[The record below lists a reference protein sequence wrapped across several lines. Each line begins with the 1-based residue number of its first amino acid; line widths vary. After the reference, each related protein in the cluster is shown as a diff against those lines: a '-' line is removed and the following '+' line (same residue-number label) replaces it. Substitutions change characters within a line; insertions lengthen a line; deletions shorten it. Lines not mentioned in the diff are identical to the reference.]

1 MAKKRVVVDL
11 NLRGTNSV
19 AELEQELK
27 LVNQELKLV
36 DRNSEAF
43 TELSQKATMLRGEMN
58 DFRDSI
64 KPISDNQSLNAWK
77 KLGESMAGAF
87 QVGGAAM
94 LLFSKDAQ
102 ENFEEIAKVVGSVVV
117 AMDGLGKMIDLF
129 KSNSI
134 KALLQVV
141 GGWKATV
148 VSVWAASAAIRAA
161 IIATGIGALVVGIGL
176 VIANWNKLTDIVSGS
191 SRRMRKDAENAVTSA
206 EQQVSILE
214 AEIKKNEE
222 NLRLQE
228 LRNKKDE
235 NSSFILMAKL
245 DLQKSENK
253 LAKEN
258 LKLLENKNKLL
269 NIEYDKTRKGQKER
283 RSEIITE
290 LEINKVEIN
299 RLKLQIQR
307 GDLLIKEY
315 NRLSDIANIQQRI
328 NDTQEIYNKWIKLEE
343 TIENNSLKIYKLKR
357 EELEYRIKKLKDI
370 YETTKDINDLKIL
383 QNAEYDLLVLDKQE
397 QYRLRDLKL
406 QTNALINQRKF
417 NKDLFEAS
425 TRYKEIIKD
434 HTELINQ
441 QEIGYNQ
448 FDNYISNLQRADVIF
463 KSLKEQRE
471 SIVNFDKNGLEI
483 YNKYNKDL
491 INQLSTFDEI
501 FEKERETLTLK
512 VEENKWNKQLI
523 DDASKELGLFKLITQ
538 EQIKKIDFEKEM
550 AINRKAILEA
560 QREEVN
566 GIIEVT
572 NAQIRYNEMLLRE
585 AKMKLNNAKN
595 DEERAE
601 ALQKITELESTIQS
615 STQSVMEMKNQ
626 VVDIDGQI
634 INLNNEIINKNQEQ
648 LELQTEIADKQ
659 REITQELEKQSQGY
673 ALLQS
678 IIGQYKEEIQATQEL
693 IGATFE
699 LTATIYD
706 SIAAKRQQE
715 LDDWVKNNKDAFDE
729 IAKME
734 KSLSSRR
741 DKLNEMLKMAEG
753 QRYRD
758 ILDELS
764 NIDKAEQDNAN
775 SKEALMVQ
783 QAEMQHQIDMAEY
796 NGAIMRKAAGI
807 SEAVMNTALAVTEA
821 LPNFILAGI
830 VGALGA
836 IQIGTVAAQPLPPK
850 PEKPKFELGGEI
862 IGDSHSRGGVA
873 IEAEGGEYIVNKDAY
888 SKYGG
893 LIRALNESGRRKF
906 ANGGE
911 VTPNVS
917 SPSTGDIID
926 YDLLANTMIIA
937 LKANP
942 MFVSVTELR
951 TVENRLK
958 IVESKTS
965 F

>member
-58 DFRDSI
+58 EFRDSI
-64 KPISDNQSLNAWK
+64 KPISDNESLNAWK
-77 KLGESMAGAF
+77 RLGEAMAGAF

-94 LLFSKDAQ
+94 LLFSEDAQ

-134 KALLQVV
+134 KALLGVV
-141 GGWKATV
+141 AGWKATV

-176 VIANWNKLTDIVSGS
+176 VIANWNKLTDVVTGS
-191 SRRMRKDAENAVTSA
+191 SRRMKRAAEDAVKSS

-214 AEIKKNEE
+214 AQIKSNEE
-222 NLRLQE
+222 YLRLQE
-228 LRNKKDE
+228 LINKNNETSEFLLD
-235 NSSFILMAKL
+235 AKIK
-245 DLQKSENK
+245 LQKSEND

-258 LKLLENKNKLL
+258 VNLLENKNKLL
-269 NIEYDKTRKGQKER
+269 DIEYDKTRKGQKER

-290 LEINKVEIN
+290 QGINKVEIN

-315 NRLSDIANIQQRI
+315 ERLNKIADIQERI
-328 NDTQEIYNKWIKLEE
+328 NNTQENYNNWIKRQEAV
-343 TIENNSLKIYKLKR
+343 ENNSLNIYREKR
-357 EELEYRIKKLKDI
+357 AELESRIDRLKQI
-370 YETTKDINDLKIL
+370 YEITKDTNDLENLFNAETELKIL
-383 QNAEYDLLVLDKQE
+383 NTKEE
-397 QYRLRDLKL
+397 YRLRDLKL
-406 QTNALINQRKF
+406 QTDALINQRMF
-417 NKDLFEAS
+417 NQELFNAS
-425 TRYKEIIKD
+425 TRYKEIIKN

-441 QEIGYNQ
+441 QAIGYNQ
-448 FDNYISNLQRADVIF
+448 FDNYISNLERADAIF

-471 SIVNFDKNGLEI
+471 SIANFDKNGVEI
-483 YNKYNKDL
+483 YNKYNEEL

-572 NAQIRYNEMLLRE
+572 EAQIRYNEMLLDE
-585 AKMKLNNAKN
+585 AKMKFDNAKN
-595 DEERAE
+595 DEQRAE
-601 ALQKITELESTIQS
+601 ALQKITELEATIQA

-626 VVDIDGQI
+626 MVDIDGQI
-634 INLNNEIINKNQEQ
+634 IDLNNEILNKNQEQ
-648 LELQTEIADKQ
+648 LDLQNQIGDKQ
-659 REITQELEKQSQGY
+659 REVTQELEKQSQGY

-678 IIGQYKEEIQATQEL
+678 FVEQYKEEIQATQEL

-699 LTATIYD
+699 LAATIYD
-706 SIAAKRQQE
+706 NIAAKRQQE

-729 IAKME
+729 IADME

-758 ILDELS
+758 ILDELA

-775 SKEALMVQ
+775 SKEALMQQ
-783 QAEMQHQIDMAEY
+783 QAEMQHKIDMAEY
-796 NGAIMRKAAGI
+796 NGAIMRKAAGLADAAI
-807 SEAVMNTALAVTEA
+807 NTALGVTEA
-821 LPNFILAGI
+821 LPNLILAAI
-830 VGALGA
+830 VGGLGA
-836 IQIGTVAAQPLPPK
+836 IQIGTIAAQPLPPK

-862 IGDSHSRGGVA
+862 IGNSHSRGGVA
-873 IEAEGGEYIVNKDAY
+873 IEAEGGEFIVNKDAY

-917 SPSTGDIID
+917 TPQTNDIID
-926 YDLLANTMIIA
+926 YDLLANTMIVA

-951 TVENRLK
+951 SVESRLK

>member
-36 DRNSEAF
+36 DRNSDAF

-58 DFRDSI
+58 DFRASI
-64 KPISDNQSLNAWK
+64 KPISDNESLNAWK
-77 KLGESMAGAF
+77 RLGEAMAGAF

-94 LLFSKDAQ
+94 LLFSEDAQ

-134 KALLQVV
+134 KALLGVV
-141 GGWKATV
+141 AGWKSTV
-148 VSVWAASAAIRAA
+148 AAVWAASAAIRAA

-191 SRRMRKDAENAVTSA
+191 SRRMKRAAEDAVKSS

-214 AEIKKNEE
+214 AQIKLNEE
-222 NLRLQE
+222 SLRLQE
-228 LRNKKDE
+228 LRDKKDE
-235 NSSFILMAKL
+235 NSIFIFMRKK
-245 DLQKSENK
+245 DLQRSENE

-258 LKLLENKNKLL
+258 LNLLENRNKLL
-269 NIEYDKTRKGQKER
+269 DIEIDKTRSRDKLQELLTER
-283 RSEIITE
+283 A
-290 LEINKVEIN
+290 INKVEID

-307 GDLLIKEY
+307 GDLMIKEY
-315 NRLSDIANIQQRI
+315 SRLYDISVLQERI
-328 NDTQEIYNKWIKLEE
+328 NDTQGIYNKWIKLEE
-343 TIENNSLKIYKLKR
+343 TIENNSLNIYKLKR
-357 EELEYRIKKLKDI
+357 DELEYRIEKLKDI
-370 YETTKDINDLKIL
+370 YETTKDIEDLRIL
-383 QNAEYDLLVLDKQE
+383 QNAEYDLLVLNKQE
-397 QYRLRDLKL
+397 EYRVRDLKL
-406 QTNALINQRKF
+406 QTDALINQRMF
-417 NKDLFEAS
+417 NQQLFDAS
-425 TRYKEIIKD
+425 TRYKEIIRT
-434 HTELINQ
+434 HSELINQ
-441 QEIGYNQ
+441 QQIGYNQ
-448 FDNYISNLQRADVIF
+448 FDNYISNLERADAIF
-463 KSLKEQRE
+463 KTLKDQRE
-471 SIVNFDKNGLEI
+471 SIANFDKTGVEI
-483 YNKYNKDL
+483 YNKYNEDL

-512 VEENKWNKQLI
+512 VKENKWNKQLI

-538 EQIKKIDFEKEM
+538 EQIKKIDFEKEI
-550 AINRKAILEA
+550 AVNRKAILEA

-572 NAQIRYNEMLLRE
+572 EAQIRYNEMLLRE
-585 AKMKLNNAKN
+585 AQMKFDNAKN

-601 ALQKITELESTIQS
+601 ALQKITELEATIQA
-615 STQSVMEMKNQ
+615 STQSVMDMKNQ
-626 VVDIDGQI
+626 VVEIDGQI
-634 INLNNEIINKNQEQ
+634 VDLNNEILNKNQEQ
-648 LELQTEIADKQ
+648 LELQNEIADKQ
-659 REITQELEKQSQGY
+659 REVTQELEKQSRGY

-678 IIGQYKEEIQATQEL
+678 FVEQYKEEIQAAQEL

-706 SIAAKRQQE
+706 NIAAKRKQE
-715 LDDWVKNNKDAFDE
+715 LDDWVANNKDAFDE
-729 IAKME
+729 IADME

-758 ILDELS
+758 ILDELA

-775 SKEALMVQ
+775 SKEALMQQ
-783 QAEMQHQIDMAEY
+783 QAEMQHKIDMAEY

-807 SEAVMNTALAVTEA
+807 ADATINTALGITEA
-821 LPNFILAGI
+821 LPNIILAGI

-836 IQIGTVAAQPLPPK
+836 IQIGTIAAQPLPPK

-862 IGDSHSRGGVA
+862 IGNSHSRGGVA
-873 IEAEGGEYIVNKDAY
+873 IEAEGGEFIVNKDAY
-888 SKYGG
+888 SKYGT

-917 SPSTGDIID
+917 SPQSGDIID
-926 YDLLANTMIIA
+926 YNLLANTMIVA

-942 MFVSVTELR
+942 MFVSVTEIR
-951 TVENRLK
+951 SVENRLK
-958 IVESKTS
+958 AVESKTS

>member
-36 DRNSEAF
+36 DRNSDAF
-43 TELSQKATMLRGEMN
+43 TELSQKATMLKGEMN
-58 DFRDSI
+58 DFRNSI
-64 KPISDNQSLNAWK
+64 KPISDNESLNAWK
-77 KLGESMAGAF
+77 RLGEAMAGAF

-94 LLFSKDAQ
+94 LLFSEDAQ

-134 KALLQVV
+134 KALLGVV
-141 GGWKATV
+141 AGWKSMV
-148 VSVWAASAAIRAA
+148 VSVWTASAAIRAA

-176 VIANWNKLTDIVSGS
+176 VIANWNKLTDIVTGS
-191 SRRMRKDAENAVTSA
+191 SRRMKRAAEDSVKSS

-214 AEIKKNEE
+214 AEIKLNEE
-222 NLRLQE
+222 NLRLRE
-228 LRNKKDE
+228 LRDKNDE
-235 NSSFILMAKL
+235 NSVFILMAKK
-245 DLQKSENK
+245 DLQKSEND

-258 LKLLENKNKLL
+258 LKLLENRNKLI
-269 NIEYDKTRKGQKER
+269 NIEIDKTRNKKKLQEL
-283 RSEIITE
+283 ITE
-290 LEINKVEIN
+290 RAINNVEIN

-307 GDLLIKEY
+307 GDLTIKEY
-315 NRLSDIANIQQRI
+315 NRLYDIAVLQERI

-343 TIENNSLKIYKLKR
+343 VIENNSLTIYKTKR
-357 EELEYRIKKLKDI
+357 EELEYRIKKLKEI
-370 YETTKDINDLKIL
+370 HEISKDIEDLRIL
-383 QNAEYDLLVLDKQE
+383 QRAEYDLLILDKQE
-397 QYRLRDLKL
+397 EYRLRDLKL
-406 QTNALINQRKF
+406 QTDALINQRMF
-417 NKDLFEAS
+417 NQQLFDAS
-425 TRYKEIIKD
+425 TRYKEIIRS

-441 QEIGYNQ
+441 QQIGYNK
-448 FDNYISNLQRADVIF
+448 FDNYISNLQRADAIF
-463 KSLKEQRE
+463 KSLKEQRK
-471 SIVNFDKNGLEI
+471 SITNFDKNGVEI
-483 YNKYNKDL
+483 YNKYNQEL

-501 FEKERETLTLK
+501 FEAERETLTLK
-512 VEENKWNKQLI
+512 VKENKWNKQLI
-523 DDASKELGLFKLITQ
+523 DDASKELGLFKLITE

-572 NAQIRYNEMLLRE
+572 EAQIRYNKMLLQE
-585 AKMKLNNAKN
+585 AQMKLNNAKN
-595 DEERAE
+595 DEERAD
-601 ALQKITELESTIQS
+601 ALQKITELEATIQA

-634 INLNNEIINKNQEQ
+634 IDLNNEILNKNQEQ
-648 LELQTEIADKQ
+648 LELVSEIADKQ

-678 IIGQYKEEIQATQEL
+678 FVGQYKEEIQATQEL

-715 LDDWVKNNKDAFDE
+715 LDEWVENNKDAFDE
-729 IAKME
+729 IADME

-758 ILDELS
+758 ILDELA
-764 NIDKAEQDNAN
+764 NIDKAEENNAN
-775 SKEALMVQ
+775 SKEALMQQ
-783 QAEMQHQIDMAEY
+783 QAEMQHKIDMAEY

-807 SEAVMNTALAVTEA
+807 TDAVINTALGVTEA
-821 LPNFILAGI
+821 LPNFVLAGI

-836 IQIGTVAAQPLPPK
+836 IQIGTVSAQPLPPK
-850 PEKPKFELGGEI
+850 PEKAKFELGGEI
-862 IGDSHSRGGVA
+862 IGNSHSRGGVA
-873 IEAEGGEYIVNKDAY
+873 IEAEGGEYIVNKNAY

-906 ANGGE
+906 ANGGD

-917 SPSTGDIID
+917 TPQSSDLID
-926 YDLLANTMIIA
+926 YDLLANTMVVA

-942 MFVSVTELR
+942 MFVSVTEIR
-951 TVENRLK
+951 SVENRLK
-958 IVESKTS
+958 AVESKTS

>member
-36 DRNSEAF
+36 DRNSDAF
-43 TELSQKATMLRGEMN
+43 TELSQKAIMLRGEMN

-77 KLGESMAGAF
+77 KLGEAMAGAF

-94 LLFSKDAQ
+94 LLFSEEAQ
-102 ENFEEIAKVVGSVVV
+102 ENFEEVAKVVGSVVV

-134 KALLQVV
+134 KALLSVV
-141 GGWKATV
+141 AGWKSMV
-148 VSVWAASAAIRAA
+148 VSVWSASAAIRSA
-161 IIATGIGALVVGIGL
+161 IVATGIGALVVGIGL
-176 VIANWNKLTDIVSGS
+176 IIANWNKLTDVVSGS
-191 SRRMRKDAENAVTSA
+191 SRKMKKAAEDNVKIAESSLSIAEQLHKNAQENLKLTEEKLKNDQFSQDILEDRIQVQESEKELLAEN
-206 EQQVSILE
+206 I
-214 AEIKKNEE
+214 
-222 NLRLQE
+222 
-228 LRNKKDE
+228 
-235 NSSFILMAKL
+235 
-245 DLQKSENK
+245 
-253 LAKEN
+253 
-258 LKLLENKNKLL
+258 KLLENKNKLL
-269 NIEYDKTRKGQKER
+269 GIEYKKAKGERK
-283 RSEIITE
+283 
-290 LEINKVEIN
+290 LEINTEKIINNYEIE
-299 RLKLQIQR
+299 RLNTRQKIVDLQIEHNNKLLDAL
-307 GDLLIKEY
+307 DLQKSLNDNVEMH
-315 NRLSDIANIQQRI
+315 NR
-328 NDTQEIYNKWIKLEE
+328 WIKKSES
-343 TIENNSLKIYKLKR
+343 IENNSLDTYKTKKLI
-357 EELEYRIKKLKDI
+357 LEDQIKKLRKI
-370 YETTKDINDLKIL
+370 YEITEDTDDLNNL
-383 QNAEYDLLVLDKQE
+383 ANAELELEILNTKE

-406 QTNALINQRKF
+406 QTEALNNQRKF
-417 NKDLFEAS
+417 NQELFNAS
-425 TRYKEIIKD
+425 TRYKEIIKN

-441 QEIGYNQ
+441 QQIGYNQ
-448 FDNYISNLQRADVIF
+448 FDNYISNLERANAIF
-463 KSLKEQRE
+463 HLLKEQRE
-471 SIVNFDKNGLEI
+471 SIANFDKTGVEI
-483 YNKYNKDL
+483 YNKYNEDL

-523 DDASKELGLFKLITQ
+523 DDASKELGLFKLIKQ
-538 EQIKKIDFEKEM
+538 EQIKKIDFEKEI
-550 AINRKAILEA
+550 AVNRKAILEA

-572 NAQIRYNEMLLRE
+572 EAQIRYNEMLLRE
-585 AKMKLNNAKN
+585 AQMKFDNAKN

-601 ALQKITELESTIQS
+601 ALQKITELESTIQA
-615 STQSVMEMKNQ
+615 STQSVMDMKNQ
-626 VVDIDGQI
+626 VVEIDGQI
-634 INLNNEIINKNQEQ
+634 VDLNNEILNKNQEQ
-648 LELQTEIADKQ
+648 LELQNEIADKQ
-659 REITQELEKQSQGY
+659 REVTQELEKQSRGY

-678 IIGQYKEEIQATQEL
+678 FVEKYKEEIQAAQEL

-706 SIAAKRQQE
+706 NIAAKRKQE

-729 IAKME
+729 IADME
-734 KSLSSRR
+734 KSLSARR

-758 ILDELS
+758 ILNELA

-775 SKEALMVQ
+775 SKEALMQQ
-783 QAEMQHQIDMAEY
+783 QAEMQYKIDMAEY
-796 NGAIMRKAAGI
+796 NGAIMRKAAGQTDAMI
-807 SEAVMNTALAVTEA
+807 NTALGVTEA
-821 LPNFILAGI
+821 LPNIVLAGI

-836 IQIGTVAAQPLPPK
+836 IQVGIVTAQPLPPK
-850 PEKPKFELGGEI
+850 PEKAKFELGGEI
-862 IGDSHSRGGVA
+862 IGNSHSRGGVI

-888 SKYGG
+888 SKYGS

-906 ANGGE
+906 AGGGD

-917 SPSTGDIID
+917 TPQSTDLID
-926 YDLLANTMIIA
+926 YNLLANTMVMA

-942 MFVSVTELR
+942 MFVSVTEIR
-951 TVENRLK
+951 SVENRLK
-958 IVESKTS
+958 VVESKTS

>member
-36 DRNSEAF
+36 DRNSDAF

-94 LLFSKDAQ
+94 LLFSEDAQ

-141 GGWKATV
+141 AGWKATV
-148 VSVWAASAAIRAA
+148 VSVWSASAAIRAA

-176 VIANWNKLTDIVSGS
+176 IIANWNKLTDIVSGS
-191 SRRMRKDAENAVTSA
+191 SRRMRKDAENAVTLA

-214 AEIKKNEE
+214 AQIKLNQE

-228 LRNKKDE
+228 LRNKNDE
-235 NSSFILMAKL
+235 TSPFILMARL
-245 DLQKSENK
+245 DLQKSENR

-258 LKLLENKNKLL
+258 LKLLENKNKL
-269 NIEYDKTRKGQKER
+269 ID
-283 RSEIITE
+283 I
-290 LEINKVEIN
+290 EINKGASGDKFQELITEREINGVEIN

-307 GDLLIKEY
+307 GDLISKEY
-315 NRLSDIANIQQRI
+315 ERLNDIANIQQRL
-328 NDTQEIYNKWIKLEE
+328 NDNQELYNKWIKQQES
-343 TIENNSLKIYKLKR
+343 IENNSLTIYREKR
-357 EELEYRIKKLKDI
+357 AELEYRIERLKDI
-370 YETTKDINDLKIL
+370 YDITKDINDLSNLQSAESELLIL
-383 QNAEYDLLVLDKQE
+383 NRQE

-406 QTNALINQRKF
+406 QTDAVINQRMF

-425 TRYKEIIKD
+425 TRYKEIIKN

-471 SIVNFDKNGLEI
+471 SITNFDKNGVEI

-491 INQLSTFDEI
+491 MNQLSTFDEI
-501 FEKERETLTLK
+501 FEAERETLTLK

-572 NAQIRYNEMLLRE
+572 NAQIRYNEMLLNE
-585 AKMKLNNAKN
+585 AKMKFDNAKN

-601 ALQKITELESTIQS
+601 ALQKITELEATIQA

-634 INLNNEIINKNQEQ
+634 INLENEILNKNQEQ
-648 LELQTEIADKQ
+648 LELVTEIADKQ
-659 REITQELEKQSQGY
+659 REVTQELEKQSQGY

-678 IIGQYKEEIQATQEL
+678 FIGQYKEEIQATQEL

-758 ILDELS
+758 ILDELA

-807 SEAVMNTALAVTEA
+807 TEAVMNTALAVTEA
-821 LPNFILAGI
+821 LPNFVLAGI

-836 IQIGTVAAQPLPPK
+836 IQIGTISAQPLPPK

-862 IGDSHSRGGVA
+862 IGDSHSRGGVT

-926 YDLLANTMIIA
+926 YDLLANTMVLA

-951 TVENRLK
+951 TVESRLK

>member
-36 DRNSEAF
+36 DRNSDAF
-43 TELSQKATMLRGEMN
+43 TELSQKATMLKGEMN
-58 DFRDSI
+58 DFRNSI
-64 KPISDNQSLNAWK
+64 KPISDNESLNAWK
-77 KLGESMAGAF
+77 RLGESMAGAF

-94 LLFSKDAQ
+94 LLFSEDAQ

-134 KALLQVV
+134 KALLGVV
-141 GGWKATV
+141 AGWKAMV
-148 VSVWAASAAIRAA
+148 VSVWTASAAIRSA

-176 VIANWNKLTDIVSGS
+176 VIANWNKLTDVVSGS
-191 SRRMRKDAENAVTSA
+191 SRRMKRAAEDAVKSS

-214 AEIKKNEE
+214 AQIKLNQE
-222 NLRLQE
+222 NLKLQE
-228 LRNKKDE
+228 LRNKNDE
-235 NSSFILMAKL
+235 TSPFILMARL
-245 DLQKSENK
+245 DLQNSENK

-258 LKLLENKNKLL
+258 LKLLENKNKLID
-269 NIEYDKTRKGQKER
+269 IEIDKGASGKKFQEL
-283 RSEIITE
+283 ITE
-290 LEINKVEIN
+290 KEINTVEIN

-307 GDLLIKEY
+307 GDLTIKEY
-315 NRLSDIANIQQRI
+315 ERLRDIANIQQRI
-328 NDTQEIYNKWIKLEE
+328 NDTQEIYNKFIKLEE
-343 TIENNSLKIYKLKR
+343 SIENNSLTIYREKR
-357 EELEYRIKKLKDI
+357 AELEYRIERLKEI
-370 YETTKDINDLKIL
+370 FELTNDINDLTIL
-383 QNAEYDLLVLDKQE
+383 QNAESDLLILNKQE

-406 QTNALINQRKF
+406 QTDALINQRKF

-425 TRYKEIIKD
+425 TRYKEIIKN

-448 FDNYISNLQRADVIF
+448 FDNYISNLQRADAIF
-463 KSLKEQRE
+463 KSLKKQRE
-471 SIVNFDKNGLEI
+471 SITNFDKNGVEI
-483 YNKYNKDL
+483 YNKYNEEL

-501 FEKERETLTLK
+501 FEKERETLTSK
-512 VEENKWNKQLI
+512 IKENKWNKQLI
-523 DDASKELGLFKLITQ
+523 DDASKELGLFKLITE

-550 AINRKAILEA
+550 AVNRKAILEA

-572 NAQIRYNEMLLRE
+572 EAQIRYNKMLLQE
-585 AKMKLNNAKN
+585 AQMKLNNAKN

-601 ALQKITELESTIQS
+601 ALQKITDLEATIQA

-634 INLNNEIINKNQEQ
+634 IDLNNEILNKNQKQ
-648 LELQTEIADKQ
+648 LELVSEIADKQ

-678 IIGQYKEEIQATQEL
+678 FVGQYKEEIQATQEL

-699 LTATIYD
+699 LAATIYD

-715 LDDWVKNNKDAFDE
+715 LDEWVENNKDAFDE
-729 IAKME
+729 IADME

-758 ILDELS
+758 ILDELA
-764 NIDKAEQDNAN
+764 NIDKAEENNAN
-775 SKEALMVQ
+775 SKEALMQQ
-783 QAEMQHQIDMAEY
+783 QAEMQHKIDMAEY

-807 SEAVMNTALAVTEA
+807 TDAVINTALGVTEA

-836 IQIGTVAAQPLPPK
+836 IQIGTVSAQPLPPK
-850 PEKPKFELGGEI
+850 PEKAKFELGGEI
-862 IGDSHSRGGVA
+862 IGDSHSRGGVT

-911 VTPNVS
+911 VSPNVS
-917 SPSTGDIID
+917 TPQSSDLID
-926 YDLLANTMIIA
+926 YDLLANTMVVA

-942 MFVSVTELR
+942 MFVSVTEIR
-951 TVENRLK
+951 NVENRLK
-958 IVESKTS
+958 AVESKTS

>member
-36 DRNSEAF
+36 DRNSDAF
-43 TELSQKATMLRGEMN
+43 TELSQKATMLKGEMN
-58 DFRDSI
+58 DFRNSI
-64 KPISDNQSLNAWK
+64 KPISDNESLNAWK
-77 KLGESMAGAF
+77 RLGEAMAGAF

-94 LLFSKDAQ
+94 LLFSEDAQ

-134 KALLQVV
+134 KALLGVV
-141 GGWKATV
+141 AGWKSTV
-148 VSVWAASAAIRAA
+148 VAVWSASAAIRAA

-176 VIANWNKLTDIVSGS
+176 VIANWNKLTDIVTGS
-191 SRRMRKDAENAVTSA
+191 SRRMKRAAEENVKSS
-206 EQQVSILE
+206 EQQLSILE
-214 AEIKKNEE
+214 AEIKLNQE
-222 NLRLQE
+222 NLRLRE
-228 LRNKKDE
+228 LRDKNDE
-235 NSSFILMAKL
+235 NSVFILMAKK
-245 DLQKSENK
+245 DLQKSENN

-258 LKLLENKNKLL
+258 LKLLENRNKLI
-269 NIEYDKTRKGQKER
+269 NIEIDKTRNKKKLQEL
-283 RSEIITE
+283 ITE
-290 LEINKVEIN
+290 RAINNVEIN

-307 GDLLIKEY
+307 GDLTIKEY
-315 NRLSDIANIQQRI
+315 NRLYDIAVLQERI

-343 TIENNSLKIYKLKR
+343 VIENNSLTIYKTKR
-357 EELEYRIKKLKDI
+357 EELEYRIKKLKEI
-370 YETTKDINDLKIL
+370 HEISKDIEDLRIL
-383 QNAEYDLLVLDKQE
+383 QRAEYDLLILDKQE
-397 QYRLRDLKL
+397 EYRLRDLKL
-406 QTNALINQRKF
+406 QTDALINQRKF

-425 TRYKEIIKD
+425 TRYKEIIKN

-441 QEIGYNQ
+441 QEIGYNK
-448 FDNYISNLQRADVIF
+448 FDNYISNLQRADAIF
-463 KSLKEQRE
+463 KSLKEQRK
-471 SIVNFDKNGLEI
+471 SITNFDKNGVEI
-483 YNKYNKDL
+483 YNKYNQEL

-501 FEKERETLTLK
+501 FEAERETLTLK
-512 VEENKWNKQLI
+512 VKENKWNKQLI
-523 DDASKELGLFKLITQ
+523 DDASKELGLFKLITE

-572 NAQIRYNEMLLRE
+572 EAQIRYNKMLLQE
-585 AKMKLNNAKN
+585 AQMKLNNAKN
-595 DEERAE
+595 DEERAD
-601 ALQKITELESTIQS
+601 ALQKITELEATIQA

-634 INLNNEIINKNQEQ
+634 IDLNNEILNKNQEQ
-648 LELQTEIADKQ
+648 LELVSEIADKQ

-678 IIGQYKEEIQATQEL
+678 FVGQYKEEIQATQEL

-715 LDDWVKNNKDAFDE
+715 LDEWVENNKDAFDE
-729 IAKME
+729 IADME

-758 ILDELS
+758 ILDELA
-764 NIDKAEQDNAN
+764 NIDKAEENNAN
-775 SKEALMVQ
+775 SKEALMQQ
-783 QAEMQHQIDMAEY
+783 QAEMQHKIDMAEY

-807 SEAVMNTALAVTEA
+807 TDAVINTALGVTEA
-821 LPNFILAGI
+821 LPNFVLAGI

-836 IQIGTVAAQPLPPK
+836 IQIGTVSAQPLPPK
-850 PEKPKFELGGEI
+850 PEKAKFELGGEI
-862 IGDSHSRGGVA
+862 IGNSHSRGGVA
-873 IEAEGGEYIVNKDAY
+873 IEAEGGEYIVNKNAY

-906 ANGGE
+906 ANGGD

-917 SPSTGDIID
+917 TPQSSDLID
-926 YDLLANTMIIA
+926 YDLLANTMVVA

-942 MFVSVTELR
+942 MFVSVTEIR
-951 TVENRLK
+951 SVENRLK
-958 IVESKTS
+958 AVESKTS

>member
-94 LLFSKDAQ
+94 LLFSEDAQ

-191 SRRMRKDAENAVTSA
+191 SRRMKRAAEDAVTSA
-206 EQQVSILE
+206 EQQISLLE
-214 AEIKKNEE
+214 TQIKLNQE

-228 LRNKKDE
+228 LKAKNDE
-235 NSSFILMAKL
+235 TSPFVLMARL

-258 LKLLENKNKLL
+258 VKLLENKNKLINL
-269 NIEYDKTRKGQKER
+269 EFDKGVKEKKFQ
-283 RSEIITE
+283 ELITE
-290 LEINKVEIN
+290 REINKVEIN
-299 RLKLQIQR
+299 RLNLQIQR

-315 NRLSDIANIQQRI
+315 ERLRDIANIQERI
-328 NDTQEIYNKWIKLEE
+328 DDSQKIGNRWIKEAE
-343 TIENNSLKIYKLKR
+343 SIENNSLSIYKIKR
-357 EELEYRIKKLKDI
+357 VELEYQLKNLKRI
-370 YETTKDINDLKIL
+370 YEITKDINDLDSIKNVEQELKIL
-383 QNAEYDLLVLDKQE
+383 DRQE

-406 QTNALINQRKF
+406 QTDALINQRKF
-417 NKDLFEAS
+417 NQDLFDAS
-425 TRYKEIIKD
+425 TRYKKIIKD

-572 NAQIRYNEMLLRE
+572 NAQIRYNEMLLHE
-585 AKMKLNNAKN
+585 AKTKLKNAKN

-678 IIGQYKEEIQATQEL
+678 LIGQYKEEIQATQEL

-699 LTATIYD
+699 LAATIYD

-729 IAKME
+729 IADME

-758 ILDELS
+758 ILDELA
-764 NIDKAEQDNAN
+764 NIDKAEQDNAS

-862 IGDSHSRGGVA
+862 IGDSHSRGGVT

-926 YDLLANTMIIA
+926 YDLLANTLVLA